1 MYVPCAY
8 YMCPYIMHV
17 YSCTHVLVQALKCTM
32 CSGPLREST
41 PENLY
46 DDVVHT
52 CIDCEKVCPIDH
64 DAVAEQVAL
73 IGDKWRDAV
82 ALLDSKKNIAGSA
95 RPRTIVC
102 IVFNT
107 V

>member
-1 MYVPCAY
+1 MQIRVLCMHMYSTCRLLNVR
-8 YMCPYIMHV
+8 
-17 YSCTHVLVQALKCTM
+17 VLVQALKCTM

-64 DAVAEQVAL
+64 DAVAEKVAL